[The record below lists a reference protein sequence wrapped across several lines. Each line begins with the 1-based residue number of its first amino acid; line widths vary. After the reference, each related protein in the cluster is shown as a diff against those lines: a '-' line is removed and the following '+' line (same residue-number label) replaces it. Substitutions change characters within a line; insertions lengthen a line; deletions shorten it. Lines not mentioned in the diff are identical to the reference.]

1 MIKYSKFTNNIESG
15 NFTDIF
21 CQNSKN
27 FEIIVC
33 VCVGVGVGGGGGGG
47 GGGGRN
53 FYSPPHPLLGMP
65 LLFDVV
71 INDIFYMYAC
81 SRDFQKIQ
89 EYLKKKGFKV
99 IENWLHN
106 NYMLFNSWKSEFISF
121 GNID

>member
-21 CQNSKN
+21 CQNSKK

-33 VCVGVGVGGGGGGG
+33 ICVCVCVCVCVCLWEVRGGWGWGVG
-47 GGGGRN
+47 RK

-71 INDIFYMYAC
+71 INDIFIFLTTWYMCNYADDNLWYAC

-89 EYLKKKGFKV
+89 EYLKKKV
-99 IENWLHN
+99 LR
-106 NYMLFNSWKSEFISF
+106 
-121 GNID
+121 